1 MADDGLEVL
10 IPAPALAARVR
21 ELGNQ
26 ITADYREADLVL
38 VGLLKGALFFCAD
51 LARAI
56 ELPLR
61 LETLRA
67 ASYGAGIATS
77 GRVRIGE
84 TDLTPFAGA
93 DVLVVEDIVDS
104 GLTLS
109 RILDHLR
116 TAGPRSLEV
125 CCLLHK
131 ERGNSHPFVLRYV
144 GFSIPDRFVVGY
156 GLDHAERYRNLPFVA
171 ALDPGPEPPD

>member
-1 MADDGLEVL
+1 LADHGLEVL
-10 IPAPALAARVR
+10 IPAVALAARVR
-21 ELGNQ
+21 ELGALV
-26 ITADYREADLVL
+26 TADYRERDLVL

-67 ASYGAGIATS
+67 ASYGAGSASS
-77 GRVRIGE
+77 GRVRIDE
-84 TDLTPFAGA
+84 TDLTPFTGA

-116 TAGPRSLEV
+116 TAGPRTLEV

-131 ERGNSHPFVLRYV
+131 ERGGSHPFVLRYV

-156 GLDHAERYRNLPFVA
+156 GLDHAERYRNLPFVGV
-171 ALDPGPEPPD
+171 LDAGPDAP